1 MALGEKRLNIRQAAR
16 QRSGRHATDRSIPA
30 SVRAQT
36 AMQPPGPMDRRRSSH
51 GRNRVYNEDVLR
63 TVKRTIARYGMFRPG
78 ERVAVAVSGGPDSV
92 ALLHVLRQ
100 LAPALEISLSMA
112 HVNHQLRGAESA
124 EDERFVA
131 ELAARLG
138 LTLHLTSVDTA
149 AEARR
154 RRENLEQVGRKTRYQ
169 WFTQLRENGF
179 TDLVCPASF

>member
-1 MALGEKRLNIRQAAR
+1 
-16 QRSGRHATDRSIPA
+16 
-30 SVRAQT
+30 
-36 AMQPPGPMDRRRSSH
+36 
-51 GRNRVYNEDVLR
+51 
-63 TVKRTIARYGMFRPG
+63 MFRPG